1 MRILKF
7 ERLNQIITI
16 SSVRIDNRIL
26 DRLLVTDELY
36 IQFSDYVKSQLHLNL
51 VSDLY
56 HRDVGEYFNAYQ
68 YLIGDES
75 HIKDCLRVVR
85 YFYHD
90 IAHFLINNL
99 DSVEIELVIDA
110 PGITSLDL
118 KEGSLVARQELQRIM
133 NSVDSD
139 NLIETI
145 EKSDYAFLLDYV
157 EDFDDLKVK
166 LSSYSVAAFIL
177 KSLSGGA
184 YEDRSQ

>member
-7 ERLNQIITI
+7 ERLNQIVTI

-36 IQFSDYVKSQLHLNL
+36 IRFSDYVKSQLHLNL

-68 YLIGDES
+68 YIAGNEGYY
-75 HIKDCLRVVR
+75 KDCLHVVH

-99 DSVEIELVIDA
+99 DNVKIELVVDA
-110 PGITSLDL
+110 PGIVSLDL
-118 KEGSLVARQELQRIM
+118 EEGSQIARKELQRIID
-133 NSVDSD
+133 SVDSD

-157 EDFDDLKVK
+157 ENTDDLKVK